1 MGRLSSELTTTE
13 DTWLHPLKVSMFQE
27 PIEISTE
34 TWNPLDSSLT
44 VSIFDYW
51 VNLRLADKAQGTK
64 FVAMNLNR
72 VVILTSDDICSRLRR
87 YLSFDPRFCHGAC
100 LVMLH
105 KLQGK
110 VEWMAFRWRKYKSW
124 DGENTRVGMERI
136 QEFGEKMVKY
146 KSWAK
151 EDGKNTSQATPGQ
164 PASPVAWFS

>member
-1 MGRLSSELTTTE
+1 
-13 DTWLHPLKVSMFQE
+13 
-27 PIEISTE
+27 
-34 TWNPLDSSLT
+34 
-44 VSIFDYW
+44 
-51 VNLRLADKAQGTK
+51 
-64 FVAMNLNR
+64 
-72 VVILTSDDICSRLRR
+72 
-87 YLSFDPRFCHGAC
+87 
-100 LVMLH
+100 MLH

-164 PASPVAWFS
+164 PASPVA